1 MRLISRHL
9 PQFASIIIHQLAD
22 QLQHLAARGFVTS
35 QLPKGER
42 RTKGRHGDLS
52 ILSQGGWL

>member
-1 MRLISRHL
+1 MRLISRDL
-9 PQFASIIIHQLAD
+9 LQFASIMIHQLAA
-22 QLQHLAARGFVTS
+22 QLQHLAARGLVTS

-52 ILSQGGWL
+52 ILSRGGWL